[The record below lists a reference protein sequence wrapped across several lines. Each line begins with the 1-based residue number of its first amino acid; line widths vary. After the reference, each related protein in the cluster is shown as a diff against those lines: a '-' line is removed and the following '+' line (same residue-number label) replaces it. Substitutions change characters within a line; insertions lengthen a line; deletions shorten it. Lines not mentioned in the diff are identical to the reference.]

1 MHYTLDFGALLGNGY
16 PWLIVGG
23 LVTTLQMTV
32 LAWLLAFVLGSALA
46 VLRMLN
52 VKALSALIVLYV
64 AFHRNVPMLVH
75 ILLWY
80 FGVASLMP
88 LAVDD
93 AINTLGSEFFYATIA
108 IGLVT
113 AAYVSEDLRSA
124 IRAIPTGQ
132 MEAAHSLGLSYL
144 QAMRKVILPQAFKIA
159 IPPLTNQTLLLFKN
173 TSLAMAIGLIELTGA
188 GREIESA
195 TFKTFE
201 IYFVVTMLYLALSLL
216 LMLGGALLAKRTTYT
231 TTVAVDAGPR

>member
-1 MHYTLDFGALLGNGY
+1 MKYTLDFASLLSNGY
-16 PWLIVGG
+16 PSLILQGVI
-23 LVTTLQMTV
+23 TTLEMTA
-32 LAWLLAFVLGSALA
+32 LAWLIAFALGSLLT
-46 VLRMLN
+46 VLRTLKI
-52 VKALSALIVLYV
+52 KALDYLIVLYI

-80 FGVASLMP
+80 FGIAAIMP
-88 LAVDD
+88 EWLNDR
-93 AINTLGSEFFYATIA
+93 INFLGGEFFYATIA

-124 IRAIPTGQ
+124 IRAIPHGQ
-132 MEAAHSLGLSYL
+132 MEASRSLGLNYMRS
-144 QAMRKVILPQAFKIA
+144 MRKIILPQAFIIS
-159 IPPLTNQTLLLFKN
+159 IPTLTNQTLLLFKN

-201 IYFVVTMLYLALSLL
+201 VYLVVTVIYLAISLVLMFVGAYLS
-216 LMLGGALLAKRTTYT
+216 KRS
-231 TTVAVDAGPR
+231 AFRAR

>member
-1 MHYTLDFGALLGNGY
+1 MNYTLDFGALLSNGY
-16 PWLIVGG
+16 PTLILGG
-23 LVTTLQMTV
+23 LLTTLKMTLFAWV
-32 LAWLLAFVLGSALA
+32 LAFALGSVLA
-46 VLRMLN
+46 VVRMLN
-52 VKALSALIVLYV
+52 IRVLNYLVILYV

-80 FGVASLMP
+80 FGVAALMP
-88 LAVDD
+88 VAADD
-93 AINTLGSEFFYATIA
+93 VINIVGGEFFYATIA
-108 IGLVT
+108 VGLVT

-124 IRAIPTGQ
+124 IRAIPRGQ
-132 MEAAHSLGLSYL
+132 MEASRSLGLSYL
-144 QAMRKVILPQAFKIA
+144 RTMRKVILPQAFKIS

-201 IYFVVTMLYLALSLL
+201 IYTVVTVLYLVISLL
-216 LMLGGALLAKRTTYT
+216 LMLAGAYLSKR
-231 TTVAVDAGPR
+231 VAYVTKTR

>member
-1 MHYTLDFGALLGNGY
+1 MNYTLDFASLLSNGY
-16 PWLIVGG
+16 PSLILQGVI
-23 LVTTLQMTV
+23 TTLEMTA
-32 LAWLLAFVLGSALA
+32 LAWLLAFTLGSLLT
-46 VLRMLN
+46 VLRTLKI
-52 VKALSALIVLYV
+52 KALDYIIVLYI

-80 FGVASLMP
+80 FGIA
-88 LAVDD
+88 
-93 AINTLGSEFFYATIA
+93 AIIPESINDKINILGGEFFYATVA

-124 IRAIPTGQ
+124 IRSIPSGQ
-132 MEAAHSLGLSYL
+132 MEASRTLGLNYMRS
-144 QAMRKVILPQAFKIA
+144 MRKIILPQAFIIS
-159 IPPLTNQTLLLFKN
+159 IPTLTNQTLLLFKN

-201 IYFVVTMLYLALSLL
+201 VYAVVTVIYLAISLVLMFIGAYLS
-216 LMLGGALLAKRTTYT
+216 KRS
-231 TTVAVDAGPR
+231 AFSAR

>member
-1 MHYTLDFGALLGNGY
+1 MNYTLDFSSLLGNGY
-16 PWLIVGG
+16 PGLILQGVI
-23 LVTTLQMTV
+23 TTLEMTAAAWVLAFALGSVLTILRTLKITV
-32 LAWLLAFVLGSALA
+32 LNYAIMAY
-46 VLRMLN
+46 
-52 VKALSALIVLYV
+52 I

-80 FGVASLMP
+80 FGVA
-88 LAVDD
+88 
-93 AINTLGSEFFYATIA
+93 AIIPSAIDEQINIWGGEFIYATIA

-124 IRAIPTGQ
+124 IRSIPDGQ
-132 MEAAHSLGLSYL
+132 MEAARTLGLNYL
-144 QAMRKVILPQAFKIA
+144 QSMRKVILPQAFIVS
-159 IPPLTNQTLLLFKN
+159 IPTLTNQTLLLFKN

-201 IYFVVTMLYLALSLL
+201 IYLIVTILYLALSLV
-216 LMLGGALLAKRTTYT
+216 LMFVGAYLSKRFAYS
-231 TTVAVDAGPR
+231 GR

>member
-1 MHYTLDFGALLGNGY
+1 MNYTLDFGALLSNGY
-16 PWLIVGG
+16 PALIWGG
-23 LVTTLQMTV
+23 LLTTLKMT
-32 LAWLLAFVLGSALA
+32 LIAWIIAFGLGSTLA

-52 VKALSALIVLYV
+52 IRALNYIVITYV
-64 AFHRNVPMLVH
+64 AFHRNVPMLVQ

-80 FGVASLMP
+80 FGVAAIMP
-88 LAVDD
+88 VAFEDV
-93 AINTLGSEFFYATIA
+93 INHIGGEFFYATVA

-124 IRAIPTGQ
+124 IRAIPSGQ
-132 MEAAHSLGLSYL
+132 MEASRSLGLSYL
-144 QAMRKVILPQAFKIA
+144 RTMRKVILPQAFKIS

-201 IYFVVTMLYLALSLL
+201 IYTVVTVLYLMISLL
-216 LMLGGALLAKRTTYT
+216 LMLAGAYLSKRVAYVAKTR
-231 TTVAVDAGPR
+231 

>member
-1 MHYTLDFGALLGNGY
+1 MNYTLDFASLLSNGY
-16 PWLIVGG
+16 PGLILRGVA
-23 LVTTLQMTV
+23 TTLEMTA
-32 LAWLLAFVLGSALA
+32 LAWLIAFALGSLLT
-46 VLRMLN
+46 VLRTLQIR
-52 VKALSALIVLYV
+52 VLDYLIVLYI

-80 FGVASLMP
+80 FGIA
-88 LAVDD
+88 
-93 AINTLGSEFFYATIA
+93 AIVPAFINDRINFLGGEFFYSTIA

-124 IRAIPTGQ
+124 IRSIPHGQ
-132 MEAAHSLGLSYL
+132 MEASRTLGLSYL
-144 QAMRKVILPQAFKIA
+144 RSMRKVILPQAFIIS
-159 IPPLTNQTLLLFKN
+159 IPTLTNQTLLLFKN

-201 IYFVVTMLYLALSLL
+201 VYLVVTVIYLSISLVLMFVGAYLS
-216 LMLGGALLAKRTTYT
+216 KRS
-231 TTVAVDAGPR
+231 AFRAR

>member
-1 MHYTLDFGALLGNGY
+1 MNYTLDFGALLNNGY
-16 PWLIVGG
+16 PMLILGG
-23 LVTTLQMTV
+23 LLTTLKMTV
-32 LAWLLAFVLGSALA
+32 LAWLLAFGLGSMLA
-46 VLRMLN
+46 ILRMLDRRPLN
-52 VKALSALIVLYV
+52 YIIALYI

-80 FGVASLMP
+80 FGVAALLP
-88 LAVDD
+88 PELNDAV
-93 AINTLGSEFFYATIA
+93 NQWGSEFLFAMIA

-113 AAYVSEDLRSA
+113 AAYVAEDLRSA
-124 IRAIPTGQ
+124 TRAIPDGQ
-132 MEAAHSLGLSYL
+132 LEASRSLGLSYL
-144 QAMRKVILPQAFKIA
+144 RSMRKVILPQAFTIA

-201 IYFVVTMLYLALSLL
+201 VYLVVTVLYLAVSLV
-216 LMLGGALLAKRTTYT
+216 LMFGGAYISKHRAATAKR
-231 TTVAVDAGPR
+231 

>member
-1 MHYTLDFGALLGNGY
+1 MNYTLDFGALLNNGY
-16 PWLIVGG
+16 PALIWGG
-23 LVTTLQMTV
+23 LLTTLKMTLFAWV
-32 LAWLLAFVLGSALA
+32 LAFALGSALA

-52 VKALSALIVLYV
+52 IRVLNYIIILYV

-80 FGVASLMP
+80 FGVAALMP
-88 LAVDD
+88 IAADD
-93 AINTLGSEFFYATIA
+93 VINMIGGEFFYATIA
-108 IGLVT
+108 VGLVT

-124 IRAIPTGQ
+124 IRAIPRGQ
-132 MEAAHSLGLSYL
+132 MEASRSLGLSYL
-144 QAMRKVILPQAFKIA
+144 RTMRKVILPQAFKIA

-195 TFKTFE
+195 SFKTFE
-201 IYFVVTMLYLALSLL
+201 IYTVVTVLYLVISLL
-216 LMLGGALLAKRTTYT
+216 LMWAGAYLSKR
-231 TTVAVDAGPR
+231 VAYVTKTR

>member
-1 MHYTLDFGALLGNGY
+1 MNYTLDFGALLSNGY
-16 PWLIVGG
+16 PALIWGG
-23 LVTTLQMTV
+23 LITTLKMTLIAWV
-32 LAWLLAFVLGSALA
+32 LAFSLGSLLA

-52 VKALSALIVLYV
+52 IRAVNYIVITYV

-80 FGVASLMP
+80 FGVAAIMP
-88 LAVDD
+88 MAVEDV
-93 AINTLGSEFFYATIA
+93 INHIGSEFFYATIA

-124 IRAIPTGQ
+124 IRAIPNGQ
-132 MEAAHSLGLSYL
+132 MEASRSLGLSYL
-144 QAMRKVILPQAFKIA
+144 RTMRKVILPQAFKIS
-159 IPPLTNQTLLLFKN
+159 IPTLTNQTLLLFKN

-201 IYFVVTMLYLALSLL
+201 IYTVVTVLYLMISLFLMFAGAYLSKR
-216 LMLGGALLAKRTTYT
+216 AAYVAKAR
-231 TTVAVDAGPR
+231 

>member
-1 MHYTLDFGALLGNGY
+1 MNYTLDFGALLGNGY
-16 PWLIVGG
+16 PTLILGG
-23 LVTTLQMTV
+23 LATTLQMTI
-32 LAWLLAFVLGSALA
+32 LAWLLAFALGSLLA

-52 VKALSALIVLYV
+52 IRPLNYLIMLYV

-80 FGVASLMP
+80 FGVAAIVP
-88 LAVDD
+88 AAIND
-93 AINTLGSEFFYATIA
+93 AINVIGGEFFYATVA

-113 AAYVSEDLRSA
+113 SAYVSEDLRSA
-124 IRAIPTGQ
+124 IRAIPRGQ
-132 MEAAHSLGLSYL
+132 MEAARSLGLNYL
-144 QAMRKVILPQAFKIA
+144 QAMRKVILPQAFKIS

-201 IYFVVTMLYLALSLL
+201 IYFVVTVLYLAISLL
-216 LMLGGALLAKRTTYT
+216 LMLAGARLSKR
-231 TTVAVDAGPR
+231 VAYVTKTR

>member
-1 MHYTLDFGALLGNGY
+1 MSYTLDFSALLGNGY
-16 PWLIVGG
+16 PALIGRG
-23 LVTTLQMTV
+23 LVMTLQMTV
-32 LAWLLAFVLGSALA
+32 LAWLLAFSLGSLLA

-52 VKALSALIVLYV
+52 VRALNWVIALYV

-80 FGVASLMP
+80 FGVAAIMP
-88 LAVDD
+88 EAVNDW
-93 AINTLGSEFFYATIA
+93 INEIGGEFLYSTIA

-113 AAYVSEDLRSA
+113 AAYVGEDLRSA
-124 IRAIPTGQ
+124 IRAIPGGQ
-132 MEAAHSLGLSYL
+132 MEAARSLGLNYL
-144 QAMRKVILPQAFKIA
+144 QAMRRVILPQAFKIS

-195 TFKTFE
+195 TFRTFE
-201 IYFVVTMLYLALSLL
+201 IYLVVTVLYLAISLFLMSLGDYLS
-216 LMLGGALLAKRTTYT
+216 RR
-231 TTVAVDAGPR
+231 AGQSATQR

>member
-1 MHYTLDFGALLGNGY
+1 MNYTLDFGALLSNGY
-16 PWLIVGG
+16 PSLILGG
-23 LVTTLQMTV
+23 LVTTLQMT
-32 LAWLLAFVLGSALA
+32 LFAWLLAFGLGSALA

-52 VKALSALIVLYV
+52 IRVLNYAIAVYV

-80 FGVASLMP
+80 FGVASIVP
-88 LAVDD
+88 P
-93 AINTLGSEFFYATIA
+93 AINDVINLVGGEFFYSSVA

-124 IRAIPTGQ
+124 IRAIPRGQ
-132 MEAAHSLGLSYL
+132 MEAARSLGLGYL
-144 QAMRKVILPQAFKIA
+144 QAMRKVILPQAFKIS

-201 IYFVVTMLYLALSLL
+201 IYFVVTVLYLAISLL
-216 LMLGGALLAKRTTYT
+216 LMAGGAHLSKR
-231 TTVAVDAGPR
+231 VAYVARTR

>member
-1 MHYTLDFGALLGNGY
+1 MNYTLDFGALLSNGY
-16 PWLIVGG
+16 PSLILGG
-23 LVTTLQMTV
+23 LVTTLQMT
-32 LAWLLAFVLGSALA
+32 LFAWLLAFGLGSVLA

-52 VKALSALIVLYV
+52 IRVLNYAIAVYV

-80 FGVASLMP
+80 FGVASIVP
-88 LAVDD
+88 PAIND
-93 AINTLGSEFFYATIA
+93 AINLVGGEFFYSSVA

-113 AAYVSEDLRSA
+113 AAYVSEDLR
-124 IRAIPTGQ
+124 RAIPRGQ
-132 MEAAHSLGLSYL
+132 MEAARSLGLGYL
-144 QAMRKVILPQAFKIA
+144 QAMRKVILPQAFKIS

-201 IYFVVTMLYLALSLL
+201 IYFVVTVLYLAISLL
-216 LMLGGALLAKRTTYT
+216 LMAGGAHLSKR
-231 TTVAVDAGPR
+231 VAYVARTR

>member
-1 MHYTLDFGALLGNGY
+1 MNYTLNFGALLSNDY
-16 PWLIVGG
+16 PVLIIGG
-23 LVTTLQMTV
+23 LITTLQMTL
-32 LAWLLAFVLGSALA
+32 LAWLLAFFLGSVLA

-52 VKALSALIVLYV
+52 NRAITYAVTLYV
-64 AFHRNVPMLVH
+64 AFNRNVPMLVH

-80 FGVASLMP
+80 FGVATLVP
-88 LAVDD
+88 E
-93 AINTLGSEFFYATIA
+93 AINERINIFGSEFFYSTIA

-132 MEAAHSLGLSYL
+132 MEASRSLGLSYL
-144 QAMRKVILPQAFKIA
+144 QTMRKTILPQAFVIA

-201 IYFVVTMLYLALSLL
+201 VYLVVTVLYLVVSLL
-216 LMLGGALLAKRTTYT
+216 LMFTGAYLSKRAVYAAKTR
-231 TTVAVDAGPR
+231 

>member
-1 MHYTLDFGALLGNGY
+1 MNYTLDFGALLSNGY
-16 PWLIVGG
+16 PMLILGG
-23 LVTTLQMTV
+23 LMTTLKMTA
-32 LAWLLAFVLGSALA
+32 LAWLLAFGLGSVLA
-46 VLRMLN
+46 ILRMLN
-52 VKALSALIVLYV
+52 RRPLNYIIALYV

-80 FGVASLMP
+80 FGVAALLPMA
-88 LAVDD
+88 LNDAV
-93 AINTLGSEFFYATIA
+93 NQWGSEFLFSMIA

-113 AAYVSEDLRSA
+113 AAYVAEDLRSA
-124 IRAIPTGQ
+124 IRAIPDGQ
-132 MEAAHSLGLSYL
+132 LEASRSLGLSYMRS
-144 QAMRKVILPQAFKIA
+144 MRKVILPQAFTIA

-201 IYFVVTMLYLALSLL
+201 VYTVVTALYLAVSLL
-216 LMLGGALLAKRTTYT
+216 LMFGGAYISKHRAAAAKR
-231 TTVAVDAGPR
+231 

>member
-1 MHYTLDFGALLGNGY
+1 MNYTLDFGALLDNGY
-16 PWLIVGG
+16 PSLIWGG
-23 LVTTLQMTV
+23 LLTTLKMT
-32 LAWLLAFVLGSALA
+32 LFAWLLAFALGSVLA

-52 VKALSALIVLYV
+52 IRVINAVVIAYV

-80 FGVASLMP
+80 FGVAAIMP
-88 LAVDD
+88 LAIEDM
-93 AINTLGSEFFYATIA
+93 INVIGGEFFYATIA
-108 IGLVT
+108 VGLVT

-124 IRAIPTGQ
+124 IRSIPTGQ
-132 MEAAHSLGLSYL
+132 MEASRSLGLSYL
-144 QAMRKVILPQAFKIA
+144 RTMRKVILPQAFKIS

-201 IYFVVTMLYLALSLL
+201 IYTVVTVIYLVISLL
-216 LMLGGALLAKRTTYT
+216 LMAAGAYLSKR
-231 TTVAVDAGPR
+231 VAYVTKTR

>member
-1 MHYTLDFGALLGNGY
+1 MNYTLDFGALLSNGY
-16 PWLIVGG
+16 PSLILGG
-23 LVTTLQMTV
+23 LVTTLQMT
-32 LAWLLAFVLGSALA
+32 LFAWLLAFGLGSVLA

-52 VKALSALIVLYV
+52 IRVLNYAIAVYV

-80 FGVASLMP
+80 FGVASIVP
-88 LAVDD
+88 P
-93 AINTLGSEFFYATIA
+93 AINDVINLVGGEFFYSSVA

-124 IRAIPTGQ
+124 IRAIPRGQ
-132 MEAAHSLGLSYL
+132 MEAARSLGLGYL
-144 QAMRKVILPQAFKIA
+144 QAMRKVILPQAFKIS

-201 IYFVVTMLYLALSLL
+201 IYFVVTVLYLAISLL
-216 LMLGGALLAKRTTYT
+216 LMAGGAHLSKR
-231 TTVAVDAGPR
+231 VAYVARTR

>member
-1 MHYTLDFGALLGNGY
+1 MNYTFDFGALLNNGY
-16 PWLIVGG
+16 PALIWGG
-23 LVTTLQMTV
+23 LITTLKMT
-32 LAWLLAFVLGSALA
+32 LFAWLLAFSLGSLLA

-52 VKALSALIVLYV
+52 IKVVNYIVITYV

-80 FGVASLMP
+80 FGVAAIMP
-88 LAVDD
+88 LEIEGM
-93 AINTLGSEFFYATIA
+93 INHIGSEFFYATIA

-124 IRAIPTGQ
+124 IRAIPSGQ
-132 MEAAHSLGLSYL
+132 MEASRSLGLSYL
-144 QAMRKVILPQAFKIA
+144 RAMRKVILPQAFKIS
-159 IPPLTNQTLLLFKN
+159 IPTLTNQTLLLFKN

-201 IYFVVTMLYLALSLL
+201 IYSVVTVLYLFISLL
-216 LMLGGALLAKRTTYT
+216 LMFAGAYLSKRVTYVAKAR
-231 TTVAVDAGPR
+231 